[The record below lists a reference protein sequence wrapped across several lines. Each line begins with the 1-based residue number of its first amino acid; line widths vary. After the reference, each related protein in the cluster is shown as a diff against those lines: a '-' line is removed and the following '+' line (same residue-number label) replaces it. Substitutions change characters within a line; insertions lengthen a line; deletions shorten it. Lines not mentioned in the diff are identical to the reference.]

1 MDSSEKARADG
12 TVWSAGLAGI
22 AAFIVF
28 SIITQTLMN
37 NAPSATESSLKIFS
51 YLALHQGQLQ
61 ASAVLAALAAFAVL
75 VWASALF
82 RAARS
87 IEGRTTGLAVAA
99 FGGGVLTA
107 ASTVTLALI
116 GGTTATRLHDLGPAG
131 ARVLW
136 TMIELSR
143 GAILVGLLVVIGATA
158 LICLRIQP
166 FRWFA
171 VLSAMVALVSG
182 IGACTIGYTT
192 PWIQAVAGWAI
203 FIDGL
208 WIFLVGCTMS
218 YWNRPDTAS
227 GPRIPDQASQPGSGP
242 RDPETSNALL
252 GQPGS
257 RPGSVMT
264 ARGALPSRG
273 VSARALGPGF

>member
-37 NAPSATESSLKIFS
+37 NAPSATESSQKIFS

-82 RAARS
+82 RA
-87 IEGRTTGLAVAA
+87 E
-99 FGGGVLTA
+99 
-107 ASTVTLALI
+107 
-116 GGTTATRLHDLGPAG
+116 
-131 ARVLW
+131 
-136 TMIELSR
+136 
-143 GAILVGLLVVIGATA
+143 
-158 LICLRIQP
+158 
-166 FRWFA
+166 
-171 VLSAMVALVSG
+171 
-182 IGACTIGYTT
+182 
-192 PWIQAVAGWAI
+192 
-203 FIDGL
+203 
-208 WIFLVGCTMS
+208 
-218 YWNRPDTAS
+218 
-227 GPRIPDQASQPGSGP
+227 ASQPGSGP

-252 GQPGS
+252 SQPGS

-273 VSARALGPGF
+273 VSTSAATGNDFPLSAQGGCVGDPPLLV

>member
-12 TVWSAGLAGI
+12 TAWSAGLAGI

-37 NAPSATESSLKIFS
+37 NAPSATESSQKIFS

-166 FRWFA
+166 LRWFA

-273 VSARALGPGF
+273 VSARPKLP

>member
-12 TVWSAGLAGI
+12 TAWSAGLAGI

-37 NAPSATESSLKIFS
+37 NAPSATESSQKIFS

-75 VWASALF
+75 VWVSALF
-82 RAARS
+82 HASRS

-166 FRWFA
+166 FRW
-171 VLSAMVALVSG
+171 S
-182 IGACTIGYTT
+182 
-192 PWIQAVAGWAI
+192 I

-218 YWNRPDTAS
+218 YWNCPDTAS
-227 GPRIPDQASQPGSGP
+227 GLRIPDQASQPGSGP

-257 RPGSVMT
+257 HPGSVMT

-273 VSARALGPGF
+273 VSAIAATGNVFPLSAQGGRVGDPHRLV